1 MHRKQRPPG
10 RNEEGFSLIELMVVA
25 MVIAVLI
32 AVAVPVFTGFRVRAQ
47 DSAAKNTLDNAA
59 KVGIVV
65 MLDGEGFPAAAEL
78 APVMASQEPRIV
90 WADAVTSST
99 GPRLV
104 SIGEEGGGAGVV
116 MAARSESGRCYYLRI
131 RWPGAISRHL
141 VEAAPD
147 CRAQGYLEGSGAA
160 W

>member
-10 RNEEGFSLIELMVVA
+10 RREQGFTLVELMVAV
-25 MVIAVLI
+25 MVVAVLL
-32 AVAVPVFTGFRVRAQ
+32 AVAIPVFTGFRARAQ

-59 KVGIVV
+59 KVAIVV

-78 APVMASQEPRIV
+78 AAVMAAQEPRIA
-90 WADAVTSST
+90 WLDSSASST

-104 SIGEEGGGAGVV
+104 SIGEDGGGSGVV

-141 VEAAPD
+141 VEAAG
-147 CRAQGYLEGSGAA
+147 CRAQDYVEGAGAA